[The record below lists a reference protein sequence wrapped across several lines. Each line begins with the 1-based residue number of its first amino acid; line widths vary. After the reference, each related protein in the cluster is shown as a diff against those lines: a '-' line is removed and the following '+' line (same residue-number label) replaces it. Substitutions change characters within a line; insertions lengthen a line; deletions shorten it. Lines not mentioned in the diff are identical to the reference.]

1 MSTRRMQLTFN
12 ETLLLSKNKDF
23 FELKN
28 NETKRL
34 NAFLVVKNVKYIFR
48 LYQDNNNRKETLS
61 QKAQKSFDFFHLKNC
76 PKLFNHSVHIFKS

>member
-1 MSTRRMQLTFN
+1 MSTFHIFSDFLINNYDTMSTRRMQLTFN

-48 LYQDNNNRKETLS
+48 LYQDNNNIT
-61 QKAQKSFDFFHLKNC
+61 QKRNIVTKSTK
-76 PKLFNHSVHIFKS
+76 II

>member
-48 LYQDNNNRKETLS
+48 LYQDNNNIT
-61 QKAQKSFDFFHLKNC
+61 QKRNIVTKSTK
-76 PKLFNHSVHIFKS
+76 II